1 LFYNAYSRVRGYFV
15 ASDFEAKG
23 RPGPDELALLMP
35 LRDKLPAAVF
45 EQDVPQPPK
54 TDLAIESGHT
64 LRDHLRQA
72 RDLLQDA
79 GWTYRDGALRNAS
92 GQAFSIEFLDSSGS
106 MGRVVTP
113 FAKNLEKLGIQ
124 VKYKVIDFA
133 LLQKRMDVFDFDI
146 ISSRTVGSES
156 PGTELL
162 ERFGSRSADVEGS
175 GNVLGLKNPA
185 VDALLDKVVSASSR
199 PELVTSLRA
208 LDRVLRHGHYVVPH
222 WYGAVHRV
230 SWRAKA
236 FARPTDLPRFYQ
248 PEKLVT
254 TVWWSPDARS
264 SNPVSVSPK
273 AP

>member
-1 LFYNAYSRVRGYFV
+1 
-15 ASDFEAKG
+15 
-23 RPGPDELALLMP
+23 
-35 LRDKLPAAVF
+35 VF
-45 EQDVPQPPK
+45 DQDVPQPPQ
-54 TDLAIESGHT
+54 TALDPTSGHT

-72 RDLLQDA
+72 RDLLKDA
-79 GWTYRDGALRNAS
+79 GWSYRDGALRNAK
-92 GQAFSIEFLDSSGS
+92 GQALSIEFLDSSGS

-124 VKYKVIDFA
+124 VQYKVIDFA

-146 ISSRTVGSES
+146 VSNRTVGSEA

-162 ERFGSRSADVEGS
+162 ERYGSRSADVEGS
-175 GNVLGLKNPA
+175 GNVIGLKDSA
-185 VDALLDKVVSASSR
+185 VDSLLDKVVSATSR

-236 FARPTDLPRFYQ
+236 FARPADLPRFYQ

-254 TVWWSPDARS
+254 TVWWSPDAS
-264 SNPVSVSPK
+264 ATLISKSAPK

>member
-1 LFYNAYSRVRGYFV
+1 
-15 ASDFEAKG
+15 
-23 RPGPDELALLMP
+23 
-35 LRDKLPAAVF
+35 
-45 EQDVPQPPK
+45 
-54 TDLAIESGHT
+54 
-64 LRDHLRQA
+64 
-72 RDLLQDA
+72 
-79 GWTYRDGALRNAS
+79 
-92 GQAFSIEFLDSSGS
+92 
-106 MGRVVTP
+106 
-113 FAKNLEKLGIQ
+113 
-124 VKYKVIDFA
+124 
-133 LLQKRMDVFDFDI
+133 
-146 ISSRTVGSES
+146 
-156 PGTELL
+156 LL

-236 FARPTDLPRFYQ
+236 FARPADLPRFYQ

-254 TVWWSPDARS
+254 TVWWSPDARPS
-264 SNPVSVSPK
+264 TPVSVSPK

>member
-1 LFYNAYSRVRGYFV
+1 VRGYFV

-23 RPGPDELALLMP
+23 RPGPDELALLSP
-35 LRDKLPAAVF
+35 LRAKLPAAVLD
-45 EQDVPQPPK
+45 QDVPQPPQ
-54 TDLAIESGHT
+54 TALDTASGHT

-72 RDLLQDA
+72 RDLLKDA
-79 GWTYRDGALRNAS
+79 GWTYRDGALRNAK

-113 FAKNLEKLGIQ
+113 FAKNLEKLGIKVQ
-124 VKYKVIDFA
+124 YKVIDFA

-146 ISSRTVGSES
+146 ISNRTVGSEA

-162 ERFGSRSADVEGS
+162 ERYGSRSADVEGS
-175 GNVLGLKNPA
+175 GNVIGLKDPA
-185 VDALLDKVVSASSR
+185 VDALLDKVVSATSR

-236 FARPTDLPRFYQ
+236 FARPAELPRFYQ

-254 TVWWSPDARS
+254 TVWWSPDAS
-264 SNPVSVSPK
+264 ATPISKSAPK